1 MSAFRALPLAA
12 LLLFGAGAGAGTAG
26 DIRAEGAWI
35 RVLPGDLPA
44 AGYLTLQNTGD
55 TEVALT
61 GAASAAYRQIMV
73 HLSAGVGG
81 MSGMV
86 PVARLPVPAH
96 GMVKL
101 APGGYHLMLMNATRP
116 ITPGRKV
123 TVTLIFNGGRKTLDV
138 EFLARPANATGP

>member
-1 MSAFRALPLAA
+1 MNGFRTLPLAA
-12 LLLFGAGAGAGTAG
+12 LLLFAGGAGAGTAG
-26 DIRAEGAWI
+26 AVRVEGAWI

-44 AGYLTLQNTGD
+44 AGYLTLRNTGD
-55 TEVALT
+55 TEIALT
-61 GAASAAYRQIMV
+61 GASSASYRQIMV

-96 GMVKL
+96 GTVTL
-101 APGGYHLMLMNATRP
+101 APGGYHLMLMHAKHP

-123 TVTLIFNGGRKTLDV
+123 MVTLIFNGGRKTLDV